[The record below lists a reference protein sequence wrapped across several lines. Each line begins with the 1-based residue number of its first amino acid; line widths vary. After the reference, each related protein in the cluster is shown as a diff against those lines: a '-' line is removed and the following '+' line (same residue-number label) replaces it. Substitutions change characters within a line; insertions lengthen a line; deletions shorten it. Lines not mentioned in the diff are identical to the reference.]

1 MSHKNHRWLIVATVT
16 VLALGIGPVFA
27 IDHAHEHE
35 GHGAATPTLNNG
47 QKWSTDASLR
57 QGMASIK
64 DALLP
69 QLPAIRTNTL
79 KAAQYQALAQQAT
92 KQIGF
97 IVTNCKLAPQADAQ
111 LHLIIAD
118 LGAAA
123 EAMAGDDKKLSRQ
136 EGAMRLQHALETY
149 GEFFDHPGW
158 SLPAAEHGH

>member
-1 MSHKNHRWLIVATVT
+1 MSYRNHRWLIVATVT
-16 VLALGIGPVFA
+16 ALGIGPALAV
-27 IDHAHEHE
+27 DHAHEHE
-35 GHGAATPTLNNG
+35 GHGSAAPTLNNG

-69 QLPAIRTNTL
+69 QLPAIRANTL
-79 KAAQYQALAQQAT
+79 KAAQYQALAQQT
-92 KQIGF
+92 HTQIGF
-97 IVTNCKLAPQADAQ
+97 MVTNCKLAPEADAQ

-123 EAMAGDDKKLSRQ
+123 EAMAGNDKKLSRQ
-136 EGAMRLQHALETY
+136 AGAMKLQHALETY

-158 SLPAAEHGH
+158 SLPAAAHGH